1 MKYLYYFILFVRV
14 FLVERRNRVEENLSR
29 IYCIYET
36 TDFLDF
42 SLKDGWK
49 FEKKKK
55 EKLERIF

>member
-42 SLKDGWK
+42 SLKD
-49 FEKKKK
+49 E
-55 EKLERIF
+55 